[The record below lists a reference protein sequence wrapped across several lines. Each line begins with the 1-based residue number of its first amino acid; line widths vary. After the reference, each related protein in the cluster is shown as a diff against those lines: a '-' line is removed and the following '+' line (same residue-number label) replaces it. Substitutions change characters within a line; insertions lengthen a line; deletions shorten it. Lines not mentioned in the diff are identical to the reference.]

1 MFAFVTRNFYL
12 WRCANSDMFSQAMKT
27 YKGRS
32 EGERNTTKGGERLLQ
47 GTRWH
52 VREASQINRS
62 SGSGEKPRR
71 VYVGIC
77 RGSKYVEWGDYER
90 HGWNNP
96 STEIQ
101 LFNFPV
107 SNLRP
112 WSSIGPSTV
121 LSLSLSLSLSLH
133 LLLKVSCFF
142 FLPQRDSKLS
152 INCQPIIDMIM
163 LNLTSRRSGKH
174 EMIRDWCIW
183 IIMYNV

>member
-142 FLPQRDSKLS
+142 FY
-152 INCQPIIDMIM
+152 
-163 LNLTSRRSGKH
+163 LNETQS
-174 EMIRDWCIW
+174 WA
-183 IIMYNV
+183 